1 MPKTCFEERWMDWHV
16 WMFANFSHETGNESV
31 SFACSRAKLLLK
43 SALENPCEPVTR
55 KRALCLITH
64 LGMCQKFDSHSSSCS
79 VLFGQELTGVLT
91 HTLTLDF
98 RTPSPLP
105 VAGRH
110 SHDLCW
116 KLSPTI
122 SVAFAWRTYMLSYT
136 PFVENVFTLQTEG
149 FIWK

>member
-1 MPKTCFEERWMDWHV
+1 MPKTCCEERWMDWHV
-16 WMFANFSHETGNESV
+16 WMFANCSHETGNESV

-43 SALENPCEPVTR
+43 SALENPCAPVTR
-55 KRALCLITH
+55 KRAFCLITH
-64 LGMCQKFDSHSSSCS
+64 LGMCQKFKSYGSVMFGPIWARTYRRAHSH
-79 VLFGQELTGVLT
+79 T
-91 HTLTLDF
+91 HTGFPHMLGVIVT
-98 RTPSPLP
+98 T
-105 VAGRH
+105 
-110 SHDLCW
+110 CW